1 VVCVDDQFP
10 RPLAKCYIH
19 LPTKDNTYTVRA
31 VFIGRG
37 VMHPAGETTHG
48 EIGLLLKELINGMDP
63 RHKHKQELGFS
74 SARFRPLR
82 DANASADD
90 EEELVRV
97 RTAPKVAPLKE
108 MSLPYSP
115 SHQPRRKL
123 SDYGRGLR
131 SELPNPRAEN
141 LAPAQ
146 RPVSAIPRRA
156 VCNNHDGKRMVT
168 QTTNAHKAL
177 ICNEL

>member
-1 VVCVDDQFP
+1 MRVGQLVVCMDDQFP
-10 RPLAKCYIH
+10 RPLAKHYIN
-19 LPTKDNTYTVRA
+19 LPIKDNTYTVRA

-48 EIGLLLKELINGMDP
+48 EIGLLLKELVNGMDP

-82 DANASADD
+82 DPDASADD

-97 RTAPKVAPLKE
+97 RTALKVAPLKE
-108 MSLPYSP
+108 MPLPYSP

-131 SELPNPRAEN
+131 S
-141 LAPAQ
+141 
-146 RPVSAIPRRA
+146 
-156 VCNNHDGKRMVT
+156 
-168 QTTNAHKAL
+168 
-177 ICNEL
+177 